1 MEITPERKR
10 DLDRAWYDTG
20 YEELGIGFGRGSGL
34 RGTMPDRDYVH
45 AHTYN
50 ASPARGGS
58 GLRRGIFNGCLLS
71 AAMWALLALIA
82 GCLLEQPLAWFIAH
96 WRM

>member
-1 MEITPERKR
+1 MEMTPERKR
-10 DLDRAWYDTG
+10 ALDRAWYDTG
-20 YEELGIGFGRGSGL
+20 YEELGIGFGA
-34 RGTMPDRDYVH
+34 TPDRDYVH
-45 AHTYN
+45 THTYN

-58 GLRRGIFNGCLLS
+58 GLRRGIFNGCIIS
-71 AAMWALLALIA
+71 AAIWALLALIA